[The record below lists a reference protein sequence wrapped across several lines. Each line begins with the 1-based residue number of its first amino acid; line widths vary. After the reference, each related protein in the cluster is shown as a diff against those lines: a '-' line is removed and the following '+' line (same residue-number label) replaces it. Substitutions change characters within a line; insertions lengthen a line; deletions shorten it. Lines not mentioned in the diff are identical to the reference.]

1 MSKKSLRATAT
12 SPTSVSGR
20 PANLPAANV
29 WPIVAL
35 LISVFVLVIIARAQQ
50 TAAAPPAS
58 APTRRNVIIF
68 VADGLRAGSVNQKDA
83 PTLWAIRQQGVNF
96 VNSHSLYPTLTTP
109 NASAIATGH
118 LLGDTGDFGNTL
130 WTGYPVFESGNF
142 NMPAGSP
149 TPFLE
154 NLQILADLASHY
166 GGNYLNETTLLTAAA
181 QSGFNTASI
190 GKLGPTA
197 IQELESIA
205 PDRKAFPAAGA
216 TILIDDQTGTP
227 TGFPVSPALLQK
239 IADAGL
245 SPEAPTR
252 SNGYGPTAAWNNGY
266 AGNRTHAGTLH
277 ANTTQQEW
285 LADVTT
291 KVVLPEFAQDAPRP
305 FVLLYWSR
313 DPDGSQHDEGD
324 SLGTLSPGING
335 DTSRDGVRN
344 ADRNLREILDWLDAH
359 PDVKANTDIFVTS
372 DHGFA
377 TISRQ
382 EVSVTGRKTTS
393 EAAQHYYYDATGSID
408 TDQGTLPYGFLAMD
422 LATGMQTN
430 LFDPDR
436 PAPEGSPEPYRQIAL
451 APQIFQHPVAGTG
464 LLGPDVRNRD
474 GSDARA
480 IVAANG
486 GSDLIYVPD
495 KNPDTVR
502 QIVGLLTT
510 YDYVGGIFVDDQY
523 GPIPGALPMSAVGL
537 EGSARTPRP
546 AIVVAFKVFYLNPGD
561 LQSAIQVSD
570 TNLQE
575 GQGNHGSFGR
585 DCTFNNMAAI
595 GPDFKAGF
603 ADQVP
608 VSNADI
614 APTIARILGLDI
626 TAHGAL
632 QGRPIVEAL
641 RNQPDALPFSAHILE
656 STPANGKLTV
666 LQFQEAGGE
675 RYFDRACYV
684 DAAIATGTNPCN

>member
-1 MSKKSLRATAT
+1 MPKKSLRAKAISMFGGPAT
-12 SPTSVSGR
+12 RSASRVLPRIAVLAALFALII
-20 PANLPAANV
+20 PA
-29 WPIVAL
+29 
-35 LISVFVLVIIARAQQ
+35 RGQQ
-50 TAAAPPAS
+50 TAPPAR
-58 APTRRNVIIF
+58 ARRNVIIF
-68 VADGLRAGSVNQKDA
+68 VADGLRAGSVNQHDA

-96 VNSHSLYPTLTTP
+96 VNSHSLYPTVTTA

-130 WTGYPVFESGNF
+130 WIGYPIFETGNF
-142 NMPAGSP
+142 NLPPGTP
-149 TPFLE
+149 IPFLE
-154 NLQILADLASHY
+154 NIQILGDLASHY

-181 QSGFNTASI
+181 QNGFNTASI

-205 PDRKAFPAAGA
+205 PDRKTFPIGGA
-216 TILIDDQTGTP
+216 TILIDDNTGTP
-227 TGFPVSPALLQK
+227 AGFPVSPALVQK

-245 SPEAPTR
+245 SPEPPTR

-266 AGNRTHAGTLH
+266 AGNRTHAGTLQ
-277 ANTTQQEW
+277 ANITQQEW

-291 KVVLPEFAQDAPRP
+291 KVVLPEFAQDAPKP

-313 DPDGSQHDEGD
+313 DPDATQHNQGD

-335 DTSRDGVRN
+335 DTSRQAVRN
-344 ADRNLREILDWLDAH
+344 ADRNLRQILDWLDAH

-382 EVSVTGRKTTS
+382 EISVTGRKTTS
-393 EAAQHYYYDATGSID
+393 EAAQHFYYDATGSID
-408 TDQGTLPYGFLAMD
+408 TDRGMLPYGFLAID
-422 LATGMQTN
+422 LAVGMQTN

-436 PAPEGSPEPYRQIAL
+436 PAPEGSAEPYRQIPL
-451 APQIFQHPVAGTG
+451 TPQIFQHPASGNG
-464 LLGPDVRNRD
+464 MLGPDVRNRD

-480 IVAANG
+480 IVTANG

-502 QIVGLLTT
+502 QIVSLLAI

-523 GPIPGALPMSAVGL
+523 GPLPGALPMSAVGL
-537 EGSARTPRP
+537 VGASLTPRP
-546 AIVVAFKVFYLNPGD
+546 AIVVAFKVFYLDPGD
-561 LQSAIQVSD
+561 LQSAIQISD
-570 TNLQE
+570 TSLQE
-575 GQGNHGSFGR
+575 GQGNHGGLGR
-585 DCTFNNMAAI
+585 DSTLNNMAAI

-603 ADQVP
+603 ADPAP

-614 APTIARILGLDI
+614 APTIAQILGLQI
-626 TAHGAL
+626 PSHGAL
-632 QGRPIVEAL
+632 AGRPIVEAL
-641 RNQPDALPFSAHILE
+641 RGQGDALAFTSHILE

-675 RYFDRACYV
+675 KYFDRACYI
-684 DAAIATGTNPCN
+684 DAANASGASPCP

>member
-1 MSKKSLRATAT
+1 MSKKSLRATVA
-12 SPTSVSGR
+12 SVSGG
-20 PANLPAANV
+20 PANSPAANV
-29 WPIVAL
+29 WRIVSL
-35 LISVFVLVIIARAQQ
+35 LASVFVLVIVARAQQ
-50 TAAAPPAS
+50 TAAAPSAS
-58 APTRRNVIIF
+58 TPTRRNVIIF
-68 VADGLRAGSVNQKDA
+68 VADGLRAGSVNQQDA

-130 WTGYPVFESGNF
+130 WVGYPVFESGNF
-142 NMPAGSP
+142 NMAAGSP

-154 NLQILADLASHY
+154 NIQILADLAGHY

-181 QSGFNTASI
+181 QNGFNTASI

-197 IQELESIA
+197 IQELESIS
-205 PDRKAFPAAGA
+205 PDRKAFPSAGA

-227 TGFPVSPALLQK
+227 TGFPVSPALTQK
-239 IADAGL
+239 IIDAGL

-266 AGNRTHAGTLH
+266 AGSRTHAGTLD
-277 ANTTQQEW
+277 ANTTQQSW

-291 KVVLPEFAQDAPRP
+291 KVVLPKFERDAPKP

-313 DPDGSQHDEGD
+313 DPDGSQHNQGD

-335 DTSRDGVRN
+335 DTSRQGVRD
-344 ADRNLREILDWLDAH
+344 ADRNLRQILDWLDAH

-382 EVSVTGRKTTS
+382 EISVTGRKTVS
-393 EAAQHYYYDATGSID
+393 EAAQQIYYDATGSID

-422 LATGMQTN
+422 LAMGMQTN

-436 PAPEGSPEPYRQIAL
+436 PAAAGSVEPYRQIPL
-451 APQIFQHPVAGTG
+451 TPQIFQHPMSGSG
-464 LLGPDVRNRD
+464 MLGPDVRNRD

-480 IVAANG
+480 IVTANG

-502 QIVGLLTT
+502 QIASLLTT

-523 GPIPGALPMSAVGL
+523 GPLPGTLPMSAVGL
-537 EGSARTPRP
+537 VGAARTPRP
-546 AIVVAFKVFYLNPGD
+546 AIVVAFKVFYLDPGD
-561 LQSAIQVSD
+561 LQSAIQISD

-603 ADQVP
+603 ADPAP

-626 TAHGAL
+626 TSHGAL

-641 RNQPDALPFSAHILE
+641 RGQPDAFSFAARVLE

-666 LQFQEAGGE
+666 LQYQEAGGE

-684 DAAIATGTNPCN
+684 DATAATGANPCN